1 MGEPIKCL
9 VLSTTLFVTNKKGYP
24 VLLRPHQH
32 LIKSFASLEVQVVI
46 RGAIRHGCSKY
57 YQQYLD
63 HLWQVGAS
71 IVLFRHKLQCI
82 T

>member
-1 MGEPIKCL
+1 M
-9 VLSTTLFVTNKKGYP
+9 
-24 VLLRPHQH
+24 LLRPHQH
-32 LIKSFASLEVQVVI
+32 LIKSFATLEVQVVI

-71 IVLFRHKLQCI
+71 IVLFKHKVQLI